1 MLFFALKW
9 KGKNDIINR
18 KYILKGYGTMLIFY
32 ISLIDSDESKDKF
45 ESLYLKYRKHMKH
58 IALKILGDE
67 HIADDAVHNA
77 FIKIISNLHKFN
89 EIDCQ
94 ETRNLIVIIIRSVS
108 IDMYRKR
115 KREFENTDILQNDI
129 SVETDFSMIEVADI
143 LNEIDVLPDIHKD
156 ILLLKVEYGYKDRE
170 IAKLLGIKVDT
181 VSKRLERARRQL
193 KKQLNEGGSL
203 K

>member
-1 MLFFALKW
+1 
-9 KGKNDIINR
+9 
-18 KYILKGYGTMLIFY
+18 MLILY
-32 ISLIDSDESKDKF
+32 MSLIDSDESKDKF

-58 IALKILGDE
+58 IAMKILGE
-67 HIADDAVHNA
+67 EYLAEDAVHNA

-89 EIDCQ
+89 KIDCQ

-115 KREFENTDILQNDI
+115 NREFENTDILDKEI
-129 SVETDFSMIEVADI
+129 SIETDFSIIEVDNI
-143 LNEIDVLPDIHKD
+143 LKEIDALPDIYKD

-181 VSKRLERARRQL
+181 VSKRLERARKQL

>member
-1 MLFFALKW
+1 
-9 KGKNDIINR
+9 
-18 KYILKGYGTMLIFY
+18 MLILY
-32 ISLIDSDESKDKF
+32 MSLIDSDESKDKF

-58 IALKILGDE
+58 IAMKILGEE
-67 HIADDAVHNA
+67 HLAEDAVHNA
-77 FIKIISNLHKFN
+77 FVKIISNLEKFS

-115 KREFENTDILQNDI
+115 NRAFENTDILDKEI
-129 SVETDFSMIEVADI
+129 SIETDFSIIEVDNI
-143 LNEIDVLPDIHKD
+143 LKEIDALPDIYKD

-170 IAKLLGIKVDT
+170 IAKLLGIKIDT
-181 VSKRLERARRQL
+181 VSKRLERARKQL

>member
-32 ISLIDSDESKDKF
+32 MSLIDSDESKDKF

-58 IALKILGDE
+58 IAMKILDDE
-67 HIADDAVHNA
+67 HLAEDAVHNA
-77 FIKIISNLHKFN
+77 FVKIISNLEKFN
-89 EIDCQ
+89 KIDCQ

-129 SVETDFSMIEVADI
+129 SAETDFSMIEVADI
-143 LNEIDVLPDIHKD
+143 LNEIDVLPDIYKD

-170 IAKLLGIKVDT
+170 IAKLLGLKIDT
-181 VSKRLERARRQL
+181 VSKRLERARKQL

>member
-1 MLFFALKW
+1 MLLL
-9 KGKNDIINR
+9 
-18 KYILKGYGTMLIFY
+18 YLST
-32 ISLIDSDESKDKF
+32 IDSDESKDKF

-67 HIADDAVHNA
+67 HLADDAVHNA

-115 KREFENTDILQNDI
+115 NREFENTDVLDTEI
-129 SVETDFSMIEVADI
+129 STETDFSSIQAEEILREIEA
-143 LNEIDVLPDIHKD
+143 LPEIYRDV
-156 ILLLKVEYGYKDRE
+156 LLLKIEYDYKDRE

-181 VSKRLERARRQL
+181 VSKRLERARKQL
-193 KKQLNEGGSL
+193 KKQLFKEAHHDEEP
-203 K
+203 